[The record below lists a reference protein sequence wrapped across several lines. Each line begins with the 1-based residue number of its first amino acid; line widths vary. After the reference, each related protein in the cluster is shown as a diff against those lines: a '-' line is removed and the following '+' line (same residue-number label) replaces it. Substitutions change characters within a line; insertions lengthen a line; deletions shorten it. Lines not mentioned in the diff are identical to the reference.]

1 MIKEKIIVIL
11 FFIIICFV
19 LLDVSS
25 ILLPSLT
32 RFQSSNRINLEKR
45 EDLSDTNSTKSY
57 NQISL
62 SMNGW
67 GSDIFHD
74 RTNVYNNWFQLTG
87 ITQFE
92 KNYKAIV
99 NGEILSEMDRVR
111 GFTLIKISA
120 KKVVLKRNEYI
131 VTLKL
136 EE

>member
-1 MIKEKIIVIL
+1 MTKEKIIIIL
-11 FFIIICFV
+11 FFIIISFV
-19 LLDVSS
+19 ILDVSS
-25 ILLPSLT
+25 ILFPSLT
-32 RFQSSNRINLEKR
+32 IFQSPNRINLKKR
-45 EDLSDTNSTKSY
+45 EDLSDTNNTQSY
-57 NQISL
+57 NQIPL
-62 SMNGW
+62 SMTGW
-67 GSDIFHD
+67 GSDIFYD

-111 GFTLIKISA
+111 GFRVIKITA
-120 KKVVLKRNEYI
+120 GKVVLKRNEYI